1 MGPQEQRGQRG
12 WTGGSEALWWD
23 QLQGGR
29 LALLGGDSRL
39 KKFWGMGWGRDIQ
52 DVQESLAECSLWY
65 QNASVAWGAFQES
78 QMLAERV
85 LGFIGRM
92 EVESAVLRT

>member
-1 MGPQEQRGQRG
+1 
-12 WTGGSEALWWD
+12 
-23 QLQGGR
+23 
-29 LALLGGDSRL
+29 
-39 KKFWGMGWGRDIQ
+39 MGWGRDIQ

-65 QNASVAWGAFQES
+65 QNASLAWGAFQES
-78 QMLAERV
+78 QVLAKRV